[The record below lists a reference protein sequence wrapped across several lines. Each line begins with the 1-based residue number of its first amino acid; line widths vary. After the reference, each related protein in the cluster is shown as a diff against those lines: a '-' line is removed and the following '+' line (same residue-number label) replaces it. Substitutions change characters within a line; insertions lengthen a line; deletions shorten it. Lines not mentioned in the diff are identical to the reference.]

1 MLSSHQYLP
10 IKQSSLSINMKEL
23 NKTNDSESAKELPQI
38 VDQSANPSTFLR
50 IDNNKKFGVKKF
62 SLANRE
68 IINSDIDEDELN
80 RVDSHDM
87 RFFNQRLGS

>member
-1 MLSSHQYLP
+1 MLSSHQQLP
-10 IKQSSLSINMKEL
+10 FKQSSLSINMKEF
-23 NKTNDSESAKELPQI
+23 NKTNDGESTEELPQI
-38 VDQSANPSTFLR
+38 VDQSANPSKFLR
-50 IDNNKKFGVKKF
+50 IDNNKKFGIKKF

-68 IINSDIDEDELN
+68 IINSDVDEDELN